1 MLQYPKNNE
10 LNFSFS
16 YGKILSLKEKIM
28 MHCASTDEGSSGS
41 PIIRRCDEIILL
53 GYIKVDI

>member
-1 MLQYPKNNE
+1 M
-10 LNFSFS
+10 NFSFS